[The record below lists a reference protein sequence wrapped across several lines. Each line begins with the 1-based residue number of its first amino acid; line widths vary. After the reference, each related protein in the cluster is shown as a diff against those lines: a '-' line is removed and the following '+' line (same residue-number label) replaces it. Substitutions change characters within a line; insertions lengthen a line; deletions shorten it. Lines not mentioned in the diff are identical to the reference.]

1 MHTGGHEH
9 GGVGVAETVE
19 GESSKTDAVAV
30 DGKLLGDIVL
40 RQRPFCFPVP
50 GEDERRCAPPV
61 LQPHFFTV
69 GFLEKQNLQ
78 CPFING
84 DGPSRTGRLQVRRY
98 NLKKTGAADDYGH
111 LHASKFLSIY
121 YTE

>member
-9 GGVGVAETVE
+9 GGVGVAEAVE
-19 GESSKTDAVAV
+19 SEFGKTDAVAV

-69 GFLEKQNLQ
+69 GFLEAQDLRSA
-78 CPFING
+78 FING

-98 NLKKTGAADDYGH
+98 NLMAVIPDD
-111 LHASKFLSIY
+111 
-121 YTE
+121 